1 MALIYEHHIF
11 RGDTSTVCGL
21 AFWTTNLSL
30 ITMADSKFCHWCEMG
45 SRMGFFKKSLLHGDS
60 CFYKLWPPKRKFEEV
75 EPQHERIVLKFR
87 RVATFPEVWEVVT
100 G

>member
-1 MALIYEHHIF
+1 
-11 RGDTSTVCGL
+11 
-21 AFWTTNLSL
+21 
-30 ITMADSKFCHWCEMG
+30 MADSKFCHWCEMG

-87 RVATFPEVWEVVT
+87 RVASSPEVWE
-100 G
+100 GGD